1 MANAKPKSIDLRS
14 LCRSFTEA
22 NVRTL
27 GGFASS
33 PEVAPAV
40 RVSAISLLLERGWGK
55 AAQPHTGEDGE
66 GGIEITVRII
76 NEGRGPAKVLDL
88 TPVDA
93 QRLVNSSDD
102 ESS

>member
-76 NEGRGPAKVLDL
+76 NEGRGPTKVLDL

-93 QRLVNSSDD
+93 QQLTKRSGD
-102 ESS
+102 ES